1 MKILCLY
8 SNECALELFFWL
20 KEQRND
26 VILWRDKIDIN
37 WLYKEHFDLAI
48 SYTYPYII
56 GDEVIEQLNG
66 QIINLHN
73 SYLPFDK
80 GTSPNIWNIIEESP
94 RGVTIHYINSGLDTG
109 DVIAQKLVKIDNNF
123 TLRTSYIQLDI
134 AVKELFKT
142 TFVNYKFWDSMRKRC
157 VGVGTYHKKSDL
169 DAVIDCFDNWSY
181 EINVED
187 FRQCVKSKLF
197 CQDEKGEI

>member
-1 MKILCLY
+1 MRILCLY
-8 SNECALELFFWL
+8 SNECALELFGWL
-20 KEQRND
+20 EEQGND
-26 VILWRDKIDIN
+26 IILCNEKIDIN
-37 WLYKEHFDLAI
+37 WLCKERFDLAI

-56 GDEVIEQLNG
+56 SLEVIEQLDG

-80 GTSPNIWNIIEESP
+80 GTSPNIWNIIEGTP
-94 RGVTIHYINSGLDTG
+94 RGVTIHYIDSGLDTG
-109 DVIAQKLVKIDNNF
+109 DIIAQKLVELDNNF

-142 TFVNYKFWDSMRKRC
+142 VFVNYKFWDSMRKKC
-157 VGVGTYHKKSDL
+157 IGGGTYHKESDL
-169 DAVIDCFDNWSY
+169 NEIIGCFDNWSY

-187 FRQCVKSKLF
+187 FRQHVINKLF
-197 CQDEKGEI
+197 C